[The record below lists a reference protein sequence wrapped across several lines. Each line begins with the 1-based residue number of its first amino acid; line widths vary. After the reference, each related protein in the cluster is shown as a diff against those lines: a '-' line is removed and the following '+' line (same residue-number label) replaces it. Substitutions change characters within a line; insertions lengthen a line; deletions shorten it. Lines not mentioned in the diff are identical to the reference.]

1 MAQTSSHRAK
11 GLSPEEI
18 LVDYFEHHLDEGAI
32 AEKNGVSR
40 QAVIHHL
47 SKDERYRPE
56 PRTDVDTDEGGTWR
70 QKPVEGHPLADQIRE
85 VADRRNAAQEAA
97 DAAHQELLPLL
108 RRARP
113 IDSRSPDGLDRA
125 SPEFLTLG
133 QLADLTGISRGH
145 IRTLAPP
152 PKPEPVAPRRRRR
165 RTAAK

>member
-11 GLSPEEI
+11 GLSPEGI
-18 LVDYFEHHLDEGAI
+18 LVDYFDHHLDEDSLA
-32 AEKNGVSR
+32 AKHGVSR
-40 QAVIHHL
+40 QAIIHHL

-70 QKPVEGHPLADQIRE
+70 QKPIEGHPLADQIRE
-85 VADRRNAAQEAA
+85 VADRRNEAQERA

-113 IDSRSPDGLDRA
+113 IDSRSPDGLDHA

-152 PKPEPVAPRRRRR
+152 PPKPEPPRRRKRS
-165 RTAAK
+165 AAK